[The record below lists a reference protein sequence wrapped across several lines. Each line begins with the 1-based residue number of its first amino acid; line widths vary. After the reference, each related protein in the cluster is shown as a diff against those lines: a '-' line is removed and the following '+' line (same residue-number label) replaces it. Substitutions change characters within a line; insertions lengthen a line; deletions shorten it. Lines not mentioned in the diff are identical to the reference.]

1 MLNLLI
7 AGSEHNPEC
16 GLSTYCWLRSSQYQ
30 YKLALSDDGY
40 ARGAAPVV
48 TGMITVEARENILL
62 FSQVFVML
70 ATAFGAQTAWFLHN
84 YIHPT

>member
-48 TGMITVEARENILL
+48 TGMI
-62 FSQVFVML
+62 
-70 ATAFGAQTAWFLHN
+70 
-84 YIHPT
+84 P